1 MQIIYLEDTERSI
14 MNEYLP
20 PSLRHSRLPG
30 QLFYAAVDEQSETAV
45 GLLAAQVTG
54 NRLDLLWI
62 CVADDWRHRGVGTL
76 LIETLL
82 HDASRLRAIEAV
94 STLCVEGS
102 AVAGLLNHCGFALE
116 TAEAGEYRLTL
127 SHLSG
132 TSHAFWEKTLDA
144 RSVFP
149 LAQVPALL
157 LREFNAYLAEQD
169 NVPFSLP
176 LNPEHY
182 DKQLSLYHQTGKK
195 IDGVLLMQNEDGVL
209 YLRALFANHTG
220 SALSPAA
227 ILLNAVATRAKKLYP
242 PETEVRIASI
252 APTATALIENL
263 LPEIPRS
270 GGVTAKYAFE
280 RE

>member
-82 HDASRLRAIEAV
+82 HDASRLRTIEAV

-102 AVAGLLNHCGFALE
+102 AVAGLLNHCASPLKLLRPAN
-116 TAEAGEYRLTL
+116 TA
-127 SHLSG
+127 SPHLSG
-132 TSHAFWEKTLDA
+132 ASHAFWEKTLDA

-227 ILLNAVATRAKKLYP
+227 VLLNAVATRAKKLYP